1 MNEIDLALKHHRE
14 MNAID
19 ARLHARLEMIQLE
32 HERIIRLDYGPKD
45 QQFTTT
51 RRYYMNGNR
60 PIFIEHSHS

>member
-1 MNEIDLALKHHRE
+1 MNEIDLALQHHRDL
-14 MNAID
+14 NN
-19 ARLHARLEMIQLE
+19 LHFHARLEMIQLE

>member
-32 HERIIRLDYGPKD
+32 HERIIRLDYGPRG

-51 RRYYMNGNR
+51 RRYFMTDKG
-60 PIFIEHSHS
+60 PDFIETSHG

>member
-1 MNEIDLALKHHRE
+1 MNEIDLALQHHRDL
-14 MNAID
+14 NNS
-19 ARLHARLEMIQLE
+19 RFHARLEMIQLE